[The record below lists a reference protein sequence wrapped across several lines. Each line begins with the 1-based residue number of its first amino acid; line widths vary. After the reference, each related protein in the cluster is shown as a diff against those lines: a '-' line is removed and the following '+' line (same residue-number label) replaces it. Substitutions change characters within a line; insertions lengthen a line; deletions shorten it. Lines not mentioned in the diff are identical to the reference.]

1 MPKPARLAKLAALNL
16 AVRPTINSVL
26 PASLLESR
34 QANAQELGRFL
45 LGINEEGLEDL
56 GGNG

>member
-1 MPKPARLAKLAALNL
+1 MPEPARLAKLAALNF
-16 AVRPTINSVL
+16 AVRPSINSVL
-26 PASLLESR
+26 AASLLESR